1 MSEKYK
7 EICKYLNYP
16 EQLFILASTITG
28 SVSISGFSSIVCVS

>member
-7 EICKYLNYP
+7 EYLNYP
-16 EQLFILASTITG
+16 EQFFILASTITG